1 MDIGFNINPLASG
14 TAQFPKEVIEKRTKT
29 MKKYLN
35 ICSDFYKQL
44 QTNEITIDDIPEKYK
59 SLVEF

>member
-1 MDIGFNINPLASG
+1 
-14 TAQFPKEVIEKRTKT
+14 